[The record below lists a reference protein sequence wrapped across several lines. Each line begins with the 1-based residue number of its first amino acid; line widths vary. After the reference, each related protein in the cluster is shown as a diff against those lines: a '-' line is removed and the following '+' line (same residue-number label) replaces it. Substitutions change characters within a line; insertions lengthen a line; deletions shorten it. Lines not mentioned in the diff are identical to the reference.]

1 MSLIS
6 TLKSLLG
13 LESKQRTRER
23 DTSVTVERNEPV
35 AEETDAAASTESL
48 VEDSVE
54 EGDADSPAEAAE
66 PAEAAGPSEE
76 DMETDVESVEASPD
90 TETDEDADDDG
101 EEPVAEETDA
111 AASTESLVEDSVE
124 DGETSEASEAAE
136 PAEAAGP
143 SEEDM
148 ETDVEDVDPDAGTGD
163 VADTEGAEDVEIV
176 KGVGP
181 AYAERLHEA
190 GVETVADLVAA
201 DAADLGDA
209 TGISPK
215 RIGRWQESAADRTE

>member
-13 LESKQRTRER
+13 LDSKQRTRER
-23 DTSVTVERNEPV
+23 DTSVTVEEPI
-35 AEETDAAASTESL
+35 
-48 VEDSVE
+48 
-54 EGDADSPAEAAE
+54 
-66 PAEAAGPSEE
+66 
-76 DMETDVESVEASPD
+76 
-90 TETDEDADDDG
+90 
-101 EEPVAEETDA
+101 AEETDA

-124 DGETSEASEAAE
+124 DGDADSPAEAAE

-143 SEEDM
+143 SEADR
-148 ETDVEDVDPDAGTGD
+148 ETDVEDVDPDADAED

-201 DAADLGDA
+201 DAAELGDA